1 MKPLHA
7 KMQQMSK
14 LADATIE
21 TVHRIATEL
30 RPGLLDD
37 LGLAAAIEWQAA
49 DFQNRSGIACTA
61 ALAADDL
68 ELDRDLATALFRIFQ
83 ETLTNIARHAGATR
97 VEVSLERSEDRIVLT
112 VADNGRGIT
121 RKQSEDDRAFGIIG
135 MRERAHLWGGELRIT
150 GSREEGTTVTVD
162 IPAASRE
169 DRRPGRARRRP
180 GGAAS
185 MIRILV
191 VDDHAI
197 VREGLKQILGD
208 VNDMSV
214 RDEAAGGQ
222 EALAKIRSGEFD
234 VVLLDISMPG
244 RSGLEIL
251 KEIKAERPK
260 LPVLILSM
268 HAEEQ
273 YAVRALRAGAS
284 GYLTKASAPD
294 ELIGAIRKVSC
305 GRKYVSASLAE
316 KLALELDIDTK
327 KPPHATLSDR
337 EYQVMLM
344 LASGKSVKEIADE
357 LCLSVKTISTYRSRV
372 MEKMNMKKNAEL
384 TLYAIQNHLVDY
396 STTTF

>member
-1 MKPLHA
+1 
-7 KMQQMSK
+7 
-14 LADATIE
+14 
-21 TVHRIATEL
+21 
-30 RPGLLDD
+30 
-37 LGLAAAIEWQAA
+37 
-49 DFQNRSGIACTA
+49 
-61 ALAADDL
+61 
-68 ELDRDLATALFRIFQ
+68 
-83 ETLTNIARHAGATR
+83 
-97 VEVSLERSEDRIVLT
+97 
-112 VADNGRGIT
+112 
-121 RKQSEDDRAFGIIG
+121 
-135 MRERAHLWGGELRIT
+135 
-150 GSREEGTTVTVD
+150 
-162 IPAASRE
+162 
-169 DRRPGRARRRP
+169 
-180 GGAAS
+180 

-191 VDDHAI
+191 ADDHAI

-208 VNDMSV
+208 VSDMAV

-222 EALAKIRSGEFD
+222 EALAKIRDGEFD

-284 GYLTKASAPD
+284 GYVTKASAPD

-305 GRKYVSASLAE
+305 GRKYVSSSLAE

-344 LASGKSVKEIADE
+344 IASGKSVKEIADE
-357 LCLSVKTISTYRSRV
+357 LCLSVKTISTYRTRV

-396 STTTF
+396 STTTCW

>member
-1 MKPLHA
+1 
-7 KMQQMSK
+7 
-14 LADATIE
+14 
-21 TVHRIATEL
+21 V
-30 RPGLLDD
+30 
-37 LGLAAAIEWQAA
+37 
-49 DFQNRSGIACTA
+49 GI
-61 ALAADDL
+61 
-68 ELDRDLATALFRIFQ
+68 
-83 ETLTNIARHAGATR
+83 
-97 VEVSLERSEDRIVLT
+97 V
-112 VADNGRGIT
+112 
-121 RKQSEDDRAFGIIG
+121 
-135 MRERAHLWGGELRIT
+135 
-150 GSREEGTTVTVD
+150 
-162 IPAASRE
+162 
-169 DRRPGRARRRP
+169 
-180 GGAAS
+180 
-185 MIRILV
+185 IRILV

-208 VNDMSV
+208 VNDMVV
-214 RDEAAGGQ
+214 RDEAADGQ
-222 EALAKIRSGEFD
+222 EALTKIRNSEFD

-251 KEIKAERPK
+251 KEIKTERPK

-273 YAVRALRAGAS
+273 YAVRALRAGAF
-284 GYLTKASAPD
+284 GYLTKASATD

-305 GRKYVSASLAE
+305 GRKYVSSSLAE

-357 LCLSVKTISTYRSRV
+357 LCLSVKTISTYRARL

-396 STTTF
+396 TTTTLW

>member
-1 MKPLHA
+1 
-7 KMQQMSK
+7 
-14 LADATIE
+14 
-21 TVHRIATEL
+21 
-30 RPGLLDD
+30 
-37 LGLAAAIEWQAA
+37 
-49 DFQNRSGIACTA
+49 
-61 ALAADDL
+61 
-68 ELDRDLATALFRIFQ
+68 
-83 ETLTNIARHAGATR
+83 
-97 VEVSLERSEDRIVLT
+97 
-112 VADNGRGIT
+112 
-121 RKQSEDDRAFGIIG
+121 
-135 MRERAHLWGGELRIT
+135 
-150 GSREEGTTVTVD
+150 
-162 IPAASRE
+162 
-169 DRRPGRARRRP
+169 
-180 GGAAS
+180 

-208 VNDMSV
+208 VNDMAV
-214 RDEAAGGQ
+214 RDEAGNGQ
-222 EALAKIRSGEFD
+222 DALAKIRGNEFD

-305 GRKYVSASLAE
+305 GRKYVSSSLAE

-327 KPPHATLSDR
+327 RPPHETLSDR
-337 EYQVMLM
+337 EHQVMLM
-344 LASGKSVKEIADE
+344 LASGRTVKEIACE